1 MPVEQGGEYHVSAL
15 LRAEQSA
22 RLCQNPVFGAH
33 GFCKLLMLL
42 NNIFKKSTFDTVWRV
57 VSCAPATVLNCTQAP
72 QEHLMLFPE
81 MIKRG
86 LNLQLELR
94 WPSVPRDMRRVN
106 RFLFPQPVKN
116 LELRF
121 MDEEIFEALR
131 KHSVFEKIHS

>member
-1 MPVEQGGEYHVSAL
+1 L
-15 LRAEQSA
+15 A
-22 RLCQNPVFGAH
+22 RSLE
-33 GFCKLLMLL
+33 
-42 NNIFKKSTFDTVWRV
+42 RV
-57 VSCAPATVLNCTQAP
+57 VSCEPATVLKCTQAP
-72 QEHLMLFPE
+72 QEHLMLLPE

-86 LNLQLELR
+86 LNLRLELG

-121 MDEEIFEALR
+121 MDDEIFEALR